1 MWFKYLQ
8 IKKMEHNKTFESEQT
23 FLTRFHQLFL
33 KSKYLPSVSAHRS
46 SVGSFKYERKK
57 KRGSY
62 LSLSSVYYFMFFM
75 QTRATAMFTLTEN
88 LHSVH
93 NLSKF
98 GSPS

>member
-8 IKKMEHNKTFESEQT
+8 IKKMEHNKTFESEHT

-33 KSKYLPSVSAHRS
+33 KSKYLHSVSAHRS
-46 SVGSFKYERKK
+46 SVGSFKYEKK

-62 LSLSSVYYFMFFM
+62 LSLSAVHYFMFFM
-75 QTRATAMFTLTEN
+75 QTRVTAMFTLNGN

-93 NLSKF
+93 NLSKI